1 MRIGDFDVAIIAPH
15 GEHELCAEV
24 RQDNRELAKVSIR
37 EGQPVIAIGPDNRLA
52 GEVVTID
59 YRTFRQIVQALDDFL
74 FSIGHPVEVDGR
86 EP

>member
-1 MRIGDFDVAIIAPH
+1 MKIGEYDVLIIAPH
-15 GEHELCAEV
+15 GEQELCAEV

-37 EGQPVIAIGPDNRLA
+37 DGQPAIAISPNHDGQEA
-52 GEVVTID
+52 WTIE

-74 FSIGHPVEVDGR
+74 FSAGYPVEVDGQ